1 MVTTIDDDIFSPEV
15 FADPHAYFRQLR
27 EADPIHWNT
36 KHEVWLITRYDDV
49 TWLARHPEFF
59 SSETAKRDQRPAY
72 PPINE
77 SDIPYHKF
85 VKSVRVHEL
94 IQNDPPDHTRLR
106 GVLHRHFTPKLM
118 EQWRGLVRSVVSQLL
133 DEVQD
138 KGRMDVME
146 DFAVPLPL
154 LVIAQLLGIPE
165 HERAFVRDL
174 AKKRMSHTRI
184 TPDRMRLAAEGI
196 QEMKAYFTPLVEARL
211 HQPAED
217 LLSLLAVG
225 ERNGTY
231 SRDEVLANTMLLV
244 DAGHETTINLI
255 CNGTLALLRH
265 RDQWDLLA
273 RDPSLAAKATE
284 ECLRYD
290 PPVKALERITAQDVE
305 LRGKRLG
312 AGERVRWAI
321 ASANRDP
328 EAFPDPDR
336 FDITRSPNHHVA
348 FGSGIHYCLGQYLA
362 RVEGQEAFQAMTQR
376 LPALRLAT
384 DRIEYVPSFTLRTV
398 KELPVAWN

>member
-1 MVTTIDDDIFSPEV
+1 
-15 FADPHAYFRQLR
+15 
-27 EADPIHWNT
+27 
-36 KHEVWLITRYDDV
+36 
-49 TWLARHPEFF
+49 
-59 SSETAKRDQRPAY
+59 
-72 PPINE
+72 
-77 SDIPYHKF
+77 
-85 VKSVRVHEL
+85 
-94 IQNDPPDHTRLR
+94 
-106 GVLHRHFTPKLM
+106 M
-118 EQWRGLVRSVVSQLL
+118 ERWRGLVRSVVNQLV

-165 HERAFVRDL
+165 RERAFVRDL
-174 AKKRMSHTRI
+174 AKKRMSHTRA

-196 QEMKAYFTPLVEARL
+196 KEMNAYFTPLVEARL
-211 HQPAED
+211 RQPAND
-217 LLSLLAVG
+217 LLSLLAVS
-225 ERNGTY
+225 EKNGTY

-265 RDQWDLLA
+265 RDQWDLLR
-273 RDPSLAAKATE
+273 RDPSLVAKATE

-290 PPVKALERITAQDVE
+290 PPVKALERITAQDLE
-305 LRGKRLG
+305 LRGKRMRS
-312 AGERVRWAI
+312 GERVRWAI
-321 ASANRDP
+321 AAANRDP

-362 RVEGQEAFQAMTQR
+362 RVEGQEAFQALTQR
-376 LPALRLAT
+376 LPALRLET

-398 KELPVAWN
+398 KELPVAWT